1 MQFVADF
8 PFYFYFYSSQPS
20 EVGLGKIQETTNRYI
35 IKSSLT
41 VDCQCEC
48 VHIGEYMYRW

>member
-35 IKSSLT
+35 LSLAWLWT
-41 VDCQCEC
+41 ANVN
-48 VHIGEYMYRW
+48 VYI